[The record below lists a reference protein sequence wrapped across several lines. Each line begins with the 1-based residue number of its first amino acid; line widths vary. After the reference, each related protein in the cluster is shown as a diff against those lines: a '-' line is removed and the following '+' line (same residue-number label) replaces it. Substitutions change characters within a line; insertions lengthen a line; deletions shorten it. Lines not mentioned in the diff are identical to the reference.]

1 LSDSIEEQ
9 DRIRRYETPVDM
21 PRLIKQ
27 DGAVFVIYKP
37 AGLPVHPGTPG
48 VASLKS
54 WLESNLS
61 KDVAPV
67 HRLDAPVSGLVLCA
81 DDRETRK
88 MLSKLFEMRDLTKT
102 YLALVHGRSR
112 RKGIIR
118 KELKDQRRQRTIEAV
133 TRYKLEQWFDRCSL
147 LSVRPE
153 TGRKHQIRR
162 HLHMIGHGIV
172 GDQRYRS
179 HKTIGVPIDRLW
191 LHAHKL
197 ELPDGRIFECPLTE
211 RLTDHL
217 ALLKAAV
224 PVEPGNSNPTTV

>member
-1 LSDSIEEQ
+1 MTDSIEEQ
-9 DRIRRYETPVDM
+9 DKIRRYETPVEV
-21 PRLIKQ
+21 PRVIKR

-48 VASLKS
+48 VPSLKS
-54 WLESNLS
+54 WLEENL
-61 KDVAPV
+61 DGNVAPV

-88 MLSKLFEMRDLTKT
+88 SLSKLFEARTLTKT

-118 KELKDQRRQRTIEAV
+118 KVLKDQRRQRNMDAV
-133 TRYKLEQWFDRCSL
+133 TRYTLQHWFDRCSL

-197 ELPDGRIFECPLTE
+197 ELPDGTVFECPLTE
-211 RLTDHL
+211 RLSTHL
-217 ALLKAAV
+217 DALKASVIASV
-224 PVEPGNSNPTTV
+224 DSNSTE

>member
-1 LSDSIEEQ
+1 LIKDAQEQ
-9 DRIRRYETPVDM
+9 AKIRRYETPVEV
-21 PRLIKQ
+21 PRVLQ
-27 DGAVFVIYKP
+27 RDGSIYAIYKP

-48 VASLKS
+48 VPSLKS
-54 WLESNLS
+54 WLDEHLEGGVS
-61 KDVAPV
+61 PV

-88 MLSKLFEMRDLTKT
+88 MLAKLFEARDLTKT
-102 YLALVHGRSR
+102 YFALVHGRCR

-118 KELKDQRRQRTIEAV
+118 KVLKDQRRQRTMEAV

-147 LSVRPE
+147 VSVRPE

-179 HKTIGVPIDRLW
+179 HKTIGVPVDRLW
-191 LHAHKL
+191 LHAHTL
-197 ELPDGRIFECPLTE
+197 ELPDGRVFECPFTDRLTE
-211 RLTDHL
+211 HL
-217 ALLKAAV
+217 EALKLSCNA
-224 PVEPGNSNPTTV
+224 ETHSTE